1 MSGTKNRMCGTVASL
16 DEDHDVGGA
25 AGQSSGGH
33 AHSVVSW
40 VPGEELPPFTIDN
53 PAAVDLCLQIILGT
67 AVNLPAIIVSEAV
80 AVQIYRLVRDTSAP
94 RELKA
99 SERSAV
105 YAILASLARGTL
117 VEVDA
122 AAARR
127 LDLVL
132 GRKGTGRACG
142 LHHALKEMA
151 KQRKGNA
158 EMRAMSFEDATTHLL
173 KQWDKQLLSELL
185 PDDFGTVASG
195 GGGGGDPGGD
205 GSGEQMAEAAAPS
218 PAHHRDL
225 DPRTRCLDRV
235 LSLQQL
241 SCRRAAERLGQEP
254 TVWAERGFS
263 FDVLLLLDE
272 KIRVHPMPHQ
282 AKRALTFERQLVEA
296 RQELDKVRAERDE
309 AQVRLLQ
316 YASDDARAQRVLEH
330 ERNNA
335 ADLRRQAAEAVDAV
349 RAEYAAELKRER
361 AARAAER
368 RELLAEARR
377 GRIDSDERVAEANS
391 RVVLVEGML
400 TSLER
405 QLERSSSRKVHAA
418 SNPNPITRTLTRTRT
433 LTPALTLTL
442 ALTLTRR
449 CRLHWTRPRRPRPRR
464 LGCVTR
470 AGSGRAC
477 TTRRRAPIA
486 RRRSATRPSDAPTST
501 RRCWRRGAAR
511 GRSSTRSC

>member
-1 MSGTKNRMCGTVASL
+1 MCATDASIDEACGCDDPAFQGSVADWYS
-16 DEDHDVGGA
+16 A
-25 AGQSSGGH
+25 F
-33 AHSVVSW
+33 SW
-40 VPGEELPPFTIDN
+40 EPGKELPPFTIDN
-53 PAAVDLCLQIILGT
+53 SAAVNLCVQIVDGT
-67 AVNLPAIIVSEAV
+67 AVHLPSIVISEAV
-80 AVQIYRLVRDTSAP
+80 AVQVYRLVHDKEAP
-94 RELKA
+94 SVLKA
-99 SERSAV
+99 SKARVV
-105 YAILASLARGTL
+105 YVILASLARRAL
-117 VEVDA
+117 VAPDDA
-122 AAARR
+122 AAMR
-127 LDLVL
+127 LDKVL
-132 GRKGTGRACG
+132 ARKGGAQAPG
-142 LHHALKEMA
+142 LHHSLRLRAG
-151 KQRKGNA
+151 QRKAGS
-158 EMRAMSFEDATTHLL
+158 ELSGMSYEDATNHLL
-173 KQWDKQLLSELL
+173 KRWDLLPLSNHL
-185 PDDFGTVASG
+185 PDDFGSTTSGG